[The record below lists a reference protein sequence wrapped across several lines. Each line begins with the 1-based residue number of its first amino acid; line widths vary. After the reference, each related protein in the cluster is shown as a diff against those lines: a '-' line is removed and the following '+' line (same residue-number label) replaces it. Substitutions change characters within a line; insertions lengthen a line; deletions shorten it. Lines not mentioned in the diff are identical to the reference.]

1 MQVFSVQQ
9 VLVEGSMHI
18 VATITVHPRIVRQ
31 WINNV
36 SNSLKKVETRVIGL
50 DAEYTE
56 RAPGKIQ
63 RAVVLQLCFEDDVL
77 VYHIIHSPSIP
88 CELHDFLSRE
98 DVYFCGAAIEGDK
111 QKLEPYNLDLK
122 SIADLQ
128 TRIKI
133 PVEDCDKQTPS
144 LFDVANFVLGTN
156 LQKGDETVALRSSGW
171 ENYPLTYKQ
180 IKYAALDARVSFEIA
195 ARSKELV
202 AKPSPTENENKKKK
216 KKKIRLHQQQGI
228 MDG

>member
-1 MQVFSVQQ
+1 M
-9 VLVEGSMHI
+9 
-18 VATITVHPRIVRQ
+18 
-31 WINNV
+31 
-36 SNSLKKVETRVIGL
+36 
-50 DAEYTE
+50 
-56 RAPGKIQ
+56 
-63 RAVVLQLCFEDDVL
+63 
-77 VYHIIHSPSIP
+77 
-88 CELHDFLSRE
+88 
-98 DVYFCGAAIEGDK
+98 
-111 QKLEPYNLDLK
+111 K
-122 SIADLQ
+122 SITDLQ

-133 PVEDCDKQTPS
+133 PVEDCDKQLPS

-171 ENYPLTYKQ
+171 ENYPLTYER

-216 KKKIRLHQQQGI
+216 KKKKKKTLHQQEGI

>member
-1 MQVFSVQQ
+1 MAKEIEMQVFSVQH
-9 VLVEGSMHI
+9 VLVEGSMRI
-18 VATITVHPRIVRQ
+18 VATVTVHPRVVRQ

-36 SNSLKKVETRVIGL
+36 SNSLEKVETRVIGL
-50 DAEYTE
+50 DVEYTE

-63 RAVVLQLCFEDDVL
+63 CAAVLQLCHEDDVL

-88 CELHDFLSRE
+88 GELHDFLSQE

-144 LFDVANFVLGTN
+144 LFDIANFLLGTN
-156 LQKGDETVALRSSGW
+156 LQKGDETVALRS
-171 ENYPLTYKQ
+171 
-180 IKYAALDARVSFEIA
+180 LDGRII
-195 ARSKELV
+195 
-202 AKPSPTENENKKKK
+202 P
-216 KKKIRLHQQQGI
+216 
-228 MDG
+228 